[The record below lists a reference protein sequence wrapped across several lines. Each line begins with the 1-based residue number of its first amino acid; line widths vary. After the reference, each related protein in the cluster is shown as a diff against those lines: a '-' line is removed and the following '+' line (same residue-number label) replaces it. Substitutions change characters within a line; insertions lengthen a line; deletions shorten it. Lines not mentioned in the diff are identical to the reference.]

1 MKKNIILGIL
11 GWIFTSLVG
20 YKTMAQTVTIEEVPQ
35 VKIEKA
41 EGKVIEVSPS
51 KRETQEIII
60 RKNGEKDSKV
70 TVEITG
76 DKVLINGKPLAEFN
90 EEGITINNR
99 KMIIRDGNNLSFNLD
114 KGRIL
119 LDKSLGDLDQIES
132 LDFSFDNDM
141 QNEYAKPYTFL
152 GVSTEKSDDGAK
164 IYNITKESPAEKAG
178 LQKDDIIYKIDDKK
192 VSDAKDLSNI
202 IKAKKEGD
210 KVNIYFLRDGKKK
223 DVSATL
229 GKNKFTVNVN
239 KVYSYRKP
247 NGGMKSLTVPT
258 YPRYPNNQNDLLN
271 EYNNGLYFN
280 MRKPKLGIKIQDTE
294 EGNGVKVLEV
304 EPATAAATAGLLK
317 DDVITAIGAVK
328 VNNTDEAR
336 EQLQENKEK
345 TAYEI
350 KAKRNGTEMT
360 FNIKIPKK
368 LKTANL

>member
-11 GWIFTSLVG
+11 GWIFTSLIG
-20 YKTMAQTVTIEEVPQ
+20 HKAMAQTVTIEEAPK

-41 EGKVIEVSPS
+41 EGKVVEVSPS
-51 KRETQEIII
+51 KRETQEVII

-114 KGRIL
+114 DGRRIL
-119 LDKSLGDLDQIES
+119 LDKRLGDLDQIKS
-132 LDFSFDNDM
+132 LDFSFDDDM
-141 QNEYAKPYTFL
+141 QTENAKPYTFL

-178 LQKDDIIYKIDDKK
+178 LQKDDIIYKIGDEK
-192 VSDAKDLSNI
+192 VVDAATLSNI
-202 IKAKKEGD
+202 VKAKKEGD

-223 DVSATL
+223 EVNATL
-229 GKNKFTVNVN
+229 GKHKFSVNVN
-239 KVYSYRKP
+239 KVYSYKMP
-247 NGGMKSLTVPT
+247 NGRMKSLTVPT
-258 YPRYPNNQNDLLN
+258 YPNNQNDLLD
-271 EYNNGLYFN
+271 EYNNGMYFAT
-280 MRKPKLGIKIQDTE
+280 RRPKIGIKIQDTE

-317 DDVITAIGAVK
+317 DDVITAIGTVK

-350 KAKRNGTEMT
+350 KAKRNGAEMT